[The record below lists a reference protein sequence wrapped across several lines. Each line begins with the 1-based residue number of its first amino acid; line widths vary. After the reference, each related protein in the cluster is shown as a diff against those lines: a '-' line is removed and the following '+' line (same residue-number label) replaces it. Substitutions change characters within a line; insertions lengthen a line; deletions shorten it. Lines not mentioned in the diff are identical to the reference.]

1 LSYGFLDWLDTKDNL
16 VSRLVYVLNGPNL
29 NLLGKRQP
37 EIYGSET
44 LADVEA
50 DCRQQAEALSLD
62 IRFHQS
68 NREYEII
75 DWIHEAREVA
85 GGIVINPA
93 AFTHTSVA
101 ILDALNTCEFPI
113 IEVHISNVHK
123 REPFRHHSYVSSVA
137 SGVIA
142 GFGTQGYTL
151 ALQRLAKLI
160 DDKMS

>member
-1 LSYGFLDWLDTKDNL
+1 M
-16 VSRLVYVLNGPNL
+16 SRLVYVLNGPNL

-37 EIYGSET
+37 QIYGHET
-44 LADVEA
+44 LADVERECLA
-50 DCRQQAEALSLD
+50 TAAALQLH

-68 NREYEII
+68 NREYELI
-75 DWIHEAREVA
+75 DWIHEARESA

-93 AFTHTSVA
+93 AFTHTSIA
-101 ILDALNTCEFPI
+101 ILDALNACEFPI

-151 ALQRLAKLI
+151 ALQRLAKLLEG
-160 DDKMS
+160 K